1 MKIINN
7 VNERQLQTTADAAG
21 GRTRSLQEIKDDQ
34 KYQKKESGAIYSGE
48 LRWWGLGQ
56 DKVEEERRKAKEI
69 ARYLV
74 DQVKE
79 KDKAELTEI
88 DEQNAY
94 AEELRALVAE
104 TDERIGAA
112 QRDLAELEDA
122 DPDDKDVAEKKEM
135 LKDALADM
143 QEEKARQED
152 DMRAAYAVARGMKIE
167 RLKHHEMLDAQEQG
181 KEILE
186 AAEKNVI
193 GILTEEV
200 KDKVD
205 QDMEEKKE
213 KAEDKKEEEELLEE
227 RIEAAKERREEADD
241 RIEKDTKD
249 LVELQQEQQ
258 EIRRQQEDGNLP
270 DMKKSLELV
279 VGELQLAA
287 ADLKGLIV
295 NEGL

>member
-1 MKIINN
+1 MKIVNN
-7 VNERQLQTTADAAG
+7 GNGRQLQTTADTAG

-69 ARYLV
+69 AQYLV
-74 DQVKE
+74 DKVKV
-79 KDKAELTEI
+79 KDQAELTEI
-88 DEQNAY
+88 DEQNAHG
-94 AEELRALVAE
+94 EELRELLKE

-112 QRDLAELEDA
+112 QRELAELEDA
-122 DPDDKDVAEKKEM
+122 DPDDKDAAEKKVM
-135 LKDALADM
+135 LQDALADLR
-143 QEEKARQED
+143 EEKARQED
-152 DMRAAYAVARGMKIE
+152 DMRAAYAVARGMKLE
-167 RLKHHEMLDAQEQG
+167 RLKKHEMLDAQEQG
-181 KEILE
+181 EEILE

-200 KDKVD
+200 KDRVD
-205 QDMEEKKE
+205 QDMEETKE

-227 RIEAAKERREEADD
+227 RIEAAKERREEKDD
-241 RIEKDTKD
+241 RIAKDTKD
-249 LVELQQEQQ
+249 LVELQQEQE
-258 EIRRQQEDGNLP
+258 EIRKQQENGNLP

-287 ADLKGLIV
+287 EDVKGLLV
-295 NEGL
+295 DKEL

>member
-1 MKIINN
+1 MKIVNN
-7 VNERQLQTTADAAG
+7 GNGRQLQTTADTAG

-69 ARYLV
+69 AQYLV
-74 DQVKE
+74 DKVKV
-79 KDKAELTEI
+79 KDQAELTEI
-88 DEQNAY
+88 DEQNAHG
-94 AEELRALVAE
+94 AELRELLKE

-112 QRDLAELEDA
+112 QRELAELEDA
-122 DPDDKDVAEKKEM
+122 DPDDKDAAEKKVM
-135 LKDALADM
+135 LQDALADLR
-143 QEEKARQED
+143 EEKARQED
-152 DMRAAYAVARGMKIE
+152 DMRAAYAVARGMKLE
-167 RLKHHEMLDAQEQG
+167 RLKKHEMLDAQEQG
-181 KEILE
+181 EEILE

-200 KDKVD
+200 KDRVD
-205 QDMEEKKE
+205 QDMEETKE

-227 RIEAAKERREEADD
+227 RIEAAKERREEKDD
-241 RIEKDTKD
+241 RIAKDTKD
-249 LVELQQEQQ
+249 LVELQQEQE
-258 EIRRQQEDGNLP
+258 EIRKQQENGNLP

-287 ADLKGLIV
+287 EDVKGLLV
-295 NEGL
+295 DKEL

>member
-1 MKIINN
+1 MKIVNN
-7 VNERQLQTTADAAG
+7 GNERQLQTTADTAG

-69 ARYLV
+69 AQYLV
-74 DQVKE
+74 DKVKV
-79 KDKAELTEI
+79 KDQAELTEI
-88 DEQNAY
+88 DEQNAHG
-94 AEELRALVAE
+94 EELRALVKE
-104 TDERIGAA
+104 TDEKIETAK
-112 QRDLAELEDA
+112 RDLAELEDA
-122 DPDDKDVAEKKEM
+122 DPDDEEAAEKKEM
-135 LKDALADM
+135 LEGALADL
-143 QEEKARQED
+143 QKEKANQED
-152 DMRAAYAVARGMKIE
+152 DMRAAFAVARGMKLE
-167 RLKHHEMLDAQEQG
+167 RLKKHEMLDAQEQG
-181 KEILE
+181 EEILE

-200 KDKVD
+200 KDKID
-205 QDMEEKKE
+205 QDMEETKE

-227 RIEAAKERREEADD
+227 RVEAAKERREEKDD

-249 LVELQQEQQ
+249 LLELQQEQE
-258 EIRRQQEDGNLP
+258 EIRKQQENGNLP

-287 ADLKGLIV
+287 EDVKGLLV
-295 NEGL
+295 DKGL

>member
-1 MKIINN
+1 MKIVNN
-7 VNERQLQTTADAAG
+7 GNERQLQTTADTAG

-69 ARYLV
+69 AQYLV
-74 DQVKE
+74 DKVKV
-79 KDKAELTEI
+79 KDQAELTEI
-88 DEQNAY
+88 DEQNAHG
-94 AEELRALVAE
+94 EELRALVKE

-122 DPDDKDVAEKKEM
+122 DPDDKDAAEKKVM
-135 LKDALADM
+135 LQGALADM
-143 QEEKARQED
+143 REEKARQED
-152 DMRAAYAVARGMKIE
+152 DMRAAFAVARGMKLE
-167 RLKHHEMLDAQEQG
+167 RLKKHEMLDAQEQG
-181 KEILE
+181 EEILE

-205 QDMEEKKE
+205 QDMEETKE
-213 KAEDKKEEEELLEE
+213 KAEEKKEEKELLEE
-227 RIEAAKERREEADD
+227 RIEAAKERREEKDD

-249 LVELQQEQQ
+249 LLELQQEQE
-258 EIRRQQEDGNLP
+258 EIRKQQENGNLP

-287 ADLKGLIV
+287 EDVKGLLV
-295 NEGL
+295 DKGL

>member
-1 MKIINN
+1 MKIVNN
-7 VNERQLQTTADAAG
+7 GNERQLQTTADTVG

-34 KYQKKESGAIYSGE
+34 KNQKKQSGAIYSGE

-69 ARYLV
+69 AQYLV
-74 DQVKE
+74 DKVKV
-79 KDKAELTEI
+79 KDQAELTEI
-88 DEQNAY
+88 DEQNAH
-94 AEELRALVAE
+94 AEELRALAKE

-112 QRDLAELEDA
+112 KRDLAELEDV
-122 DPDDKDVAEKKEM
+122 DPDDKDAAEKKKM
-135 LKDALADM
+135 LEGALADL

-152 DMRAAYAVARGMKIE
+152 DMRAAYAVARGMKLE
-167 RLKHHEMLDAQEQG
+167 RLKHHDMLDAQEQG
-181 KEILE
+181 EEILE

-200 KDKVD
+200 KNKVD
-205 QDMEEKKE
+205 QDMEETKE
-213 KAEDKKEEEELLEE
+213 KAEEKKEEEELLEE
-227 RIEAAKERREEADD
+227 RIEAAKERREEKDD

-249 LVELQQEQQ
+249 LVELQQEQE
-258 EIRRQQEDGNLP
+258 EIRKQQENSNLP

-287 ADLKGLIV
+287 EDVKGLLV
-295 NEGL
+295 DKEL

>member
-1 MKIINN
+1 MKIVNN
-7 VNERQLQTTADAAG
+7 GNERQLQTTADTAG

-69 ARYLV
+69 AQYLV
-74 DQVKE
+74 DKVKV
-79 KDKAELTEI
+79 KDQAELTEI
-88 DEQNAY
+88 DEQNAHG
-94 AEELRALVAE
+94 EELRALVKE
-104 TDERIGAA
+104 TDERIGTAK
-112 QRDLAELEDA
+112 RDLAELEDA
-122 DPDDKDVAEKKEM
+122 DPDDKDAAEKKEM
-135 LKDALADM
+135 LEGALADL
-143 QEEKARQED
+143 QKEKANQED
-152 DMRAAYAVARGMKIE
+152 DMRAAFAVARGMKLE
-167 RLKHHEMLDAQEQG
+167 RLKKHEMLDAQEQG
-181 KEILE
+181 EEILE

-205 QDMEEKKE
+205 QDMEETKE
-213 KAEDKKEEEELLEE
+213 KAEEKKEEEELLEE
-227 RIEAAKERREEADD
+227 RIEAAKARREEKDD

-249 LVELQQEQQ
+249 LLELQQEQE
-258 EIRRQQEDGNLP
+258 EIRKQQENGNLP

-287 ADLKGLIV
+287 EDVKGLLV
-295 NEGL
+295 DKGL

>member
-1 MKIINN
+1 MKIVNN
-7 VNERQLQTTADAAG
+7 GNERQLQTTADTAG

-34 KYQKKESGAIYSGE
+34 KYQKKESGTIYSGE
-48 LRWWGLGQ
+48 LHWWGLGQ

-69 ARYLV
+69 AQYLV
-74 DQVKE
+74 DKVKV
-79 KDKAELTEI
+79 KDQAELTEI
-88 DEQNAY
+88 DEQNAHG
-94 AEELRALVAE
+94 EELRALVKE

-122 DPDDKDVAEKKEM
+122 DPDDKDAAEKKVM
-135 LKDALADM
+135 LQGALADIR
-143 QEEKARQED
+143 EEKARQED
-152 DMRAAYAVARGMKIE
+152 DMRAAFAVARGMKLE
-167 RLKHHEMLDAQEQG
+167 RLKKHEMLDAQEQG
-181 KEILE
+181 EEILE

-205 QDMEEKKE
+205 QDMEETKE
-213 KAEDKKEEEELLEE
+213 KAEEKKEEEELLEE
-227 RIEAAKERREEADD
+227 RIEAAKERREEKDD

-249 LVELQQEQQ
+249 LLELQQEQE
-258 EIRRQQEDGNLP
+258 EIRKQQENGNLP

-287 ADLKGLIV
+287 EDVKGLLV
-295 NEGL
+295 DKGL

>member
-1 MKIINN
+1 MKIVNN
-7 VNERQLQTTADAAG
+7 GNERQLQTTADTVG

-69 ARYLV
+69 AQYLV
-74 DQVKE
+74 DKVKV
-79 KDKAELTEI
+79 KDQAELTEI
-88 DEQNAY
+88 DEQNAHG
-94 AEELRALVAE
+94 EELRALVKE
-104 TDERIGAA
+104 TDERIGTAK
-112 QRDLAELEDA
+112 RDLAELEDA
-122 DPDDKDVAEKKEM
+122 DPDDKDAAEKKEM
-135 LKDALADM
+135 LEGALADL
-143 QEEKARQED
+143 QEEKANQED
-152 DMRAAYAVARGMKIE
+152 DMRAAFAVARGMKLE
-167 RLKHHEMLDAQEQG
+167 RLKKHEMLDAQEQG
-181 KEILE
+181 EEILE

-205 QDMEEKKE
+205 QDMEETKE
-213 KAEDKKEEEELLEE
+213 KAEEKKEEEELLEE
-227 RIEAAKERREEADD
+227 RIEAAKARREEKDD

-249 LVELQQEQQ
+249 LLELQQEQE
-258 EIRRQQEDGNLP
+258 EIRKQQENGNLP

-287 ADLKGLIV
+287 EDVKGLLV
-295 NEGL
+295 DKGL

>member
-1 MKIINN
+1 MKIVNN
-7 VNERQLQTTADAAG
+7 GNERQLQTTADTAG

-48 LRWWGLGQ
+48 LHWWGMGQ
-56 DKVEEERRKAKEI
+56 DKVEEERRKAREI
-69 ARYLV
+69 AQYLV
-74 DQVKE
+74 DKVKV
-79 KDKAELTEI
+79 KDQAELTEI
-88 DEQNAY
+88 DEQNAH
-94 AEELRALVAE
+94 AEELRELVKE

-122 DPDDKDVAEKKEM
+122 DPDDEDAAEKKVM
-135 LKDALADM
+135 LQGALADM
-143 QEEKARQED
+143 REEKARQED
-152 DMRAAYAVARGMKIE
+152 DMRAAFAVARGMKLE
-167 RLKHHEMLDAQEQG
+167 RLKKHEMLDAQEQG
-181 KEILE
+181 EEILE

-205 QDMEEKKE
+205 QDMEETKE
-213 KAEDKKEEEELLEE
+213 KAEEKKEEEELLEE
-227 RIEAAKERREEADD
+227 RIEAAKERWEEKDD

-249 LVELQQEQQ
+249 LLELQQEQE
-258 EIRRQQEDGNLP
+258 EIRKQQENGNLP

-287 ADLKGLIV
+287 EDVKGLLV
-295 NEGL
+295 DKGL

>member
-1 MKIINN
+1 MKIINSA
-7 VNERQLQTTADAAG
+7 NERQLQTTADAAG
-21 GRTRSLQEIKDDQ
+21 GRVRSLQEIKDDQ

-56 DKVEEERRKAKEI
+56 DKVAEERRKAKEI
-69 ARYLV
+69 AQYLV
-74 DQVKE
+74 DKVKE
-79 KDKAELTEI
+79 KDKAELTEM
-88 DEQNAY
+88 DEQTAY
-94 AEELRALVAE
+94 AEELKEKMKE

-112 QRDLAELEDA
+112 QRELAELEDA
-122 DPDDKDVAEKKEM
+122 DPDDKDAAEKKEM
-135 LKDALADM
+135 LKGALADM
-143 QEEKARQED
+143 QEEKAQQED

-181 KEILE
+181 EEILE

-193 GILTEEV
+193 GILTEEM

-205 QDMEEKKE
+205 QDMEETKE
-213 KAEDKKEEEELLEE
+213 KAEEKKEEEELLEE

-258 EIRRQQEDGNLP
+258 EIRKQQEDGNLP

-287 ADLKGLIV
+287 EDLKGLIV

>member
-1 MKIINN
+1 MKIINSA
-7 VNERQLQTTADAAG
+7 NERQPQTTADAAG
-21 GRTRSLQEIKDDQ
+21 GRVRSLQEIKDGQ

-56 DKVEEERRKAKEI
+56 DKVAEERRKAKEI
-69 ARYLV
+69 AQYLV
-74 DQVKE
+74 DKVKE
-79 KDKAELTEI
+79 KDKAELTEM
-88 DEQNAY
+88 DEQTAY
-94 AEELRALVAE
+94 AEELKEKVKE
-104 TDERIGAA
+104 TDERIGTA
-112 QRDLAELEDA
+112 QRELAELEDA
-122 DPDDKDVAEKKEM
+122 DPDDKDAADKKEM
-135 LKDALADM
+135 LKVALADM
-143 QEEKARQED
+143 QDEKAQQED
-152 DMRAAYAVARGMKIE
+152 DMHAAYAVARGMKIE

-181 KEILE
+181 EEILE

-193 GILTEEV
+193 GILTEEM

-205 QDMEEKKE
+205 QDMEETKE
-213 KAEDKKEEEELLEE
+213 KAEEKKEEEELLEE
-227 RIEAAKERREEADD
+227 KIEAAKERREEADD

-287 ADLKGLIV
+287 EDLKGLIV

>member
-7 VNERQLQTTADAAG
+7 GNERQLQTTADTAG

-69 ARYLV
+69 AQYLV
-74 DQVKE
+74 DKVKV
-79 KDKAELTEI
+79 KDQAELTEI
-88 DEQNAY
+88 DEQNAR
-94 AEELRALVAE
+94 AEELRALAKE

-112 QRDLAELEDA
+112 KRDLAELEDA
-122 DPDDKDVAEKKEM
+122 DPDDKDAADKKKM
-135 LKDALADM
+135 LEGALVDM

-152 DMRAAYAVARGMKIE
+152 DMRAAYAVARGMKLE
-167 RLKHHEMLDAQEQG
+167 RLKHHDMLDAQEQG
-181 KEILE
+181 DEILE

-205 QDMEEKKE
+205 QDMEETKE
-213 KAEDKKEEEELLEE
+213 KAEEKKEEEELLEE
-227 RIEAAKERREEADD
+227 RIEAAKERREEKDD
-241 RIEKDTKD
+241 RIKKDTKD
-249 LVELQQEQQ
+249 LVELQQEQE
-258 EIRRQQEDGNLP
+258 EIRKQQENGNLP

-287 ADLKGLIV
+287 EDVKGLLV
-295 NEGL
+295 DEGV

>member
-1 MKIINN
+1 MKIVNN
-7 VNERQLQTTADAAG
+7 GNERQLQTTADTAG

-48 LRWWGLGQ
+48 LHWWGLGQ

-69 ARYLV
+69 AQFLV
-74 DQVKE
+74 DKVKV
-79 KDKAELTEI
+79 KDQAELTEI
-88 DEQNAY
+88 DEQNAH
-94 AEELRALVAE
+94 AEELRELVKE

-122 DPDDKDVAEKKEM
+122 DPDDKDAAEKKVM
-135 LKDALADM
+135 LQGALADM
-143 QEEKARQED
+143 REEKARQED
-152 DMRAAYAVARGMKIE
+152 DMRAAFAVARGMKLE
-167 RLKHHEMLDAQEQG
+167 RLKKHEMLDAQEQG
-181 KEILE
+181 EEILE

-205 QDMEEKKE
+205 QDMEETKE
-213 KAEDKKEEEELLEE
+213 KAEEKKEEEELLEE
-227 RIEAAKERREEADD
+227 RIEAAKERREEKDD

-249 LVELQQEQQ
+249 LLELQQEQE
-258 EIRRQQEDGNLP
+258 EIRKQQENGNLP

-287 ADLKGLIV
+287 EDVKGLLV
-295 NEGL
+295 DKGL

>member
-1 MKIINN
+1 MKIVNN
-7 VNERQLQTTADAAG
+7 GNERQLQTTADTAG

-48 LRWWGLGQ
+48 LHWWGMGQ
-56 DKVEEERRKAKEI
+56 DKVEEERRKAREI
-69 ARYLV
+69 AQYLV
-74 DQVKE
+74 DKVKV
-79 KDKAELTEI
+79 KDQAELTEI
-88 DEQNAY
+88 DEQNAH
-94 AEELRALVAE
+94 AEELRELVKE

-122 DPDDKDVAEKKEM
+122 DPDDEDAAEKKVM
-135 LKDALADM
+135 LQGALADM
-143 QEEKARQED
+143 REEKARQED
-152 DMRAAYAVARGMKIE
+152 DMRAAFAVARGMKLE
-167 RLKHHEMLDAQEQG
+167 RLKKHEMLDAQEQG
-181 KEILE
+181 EEILE

-205 QDMEEKKE
+205 QDMEETKE
-213 KAEDKKEEEELLEE
+213 KAEEKKEEEELLEE
-227 RIEAAKERREEADD
+227 RIEAAKERREEKDD

-249 LVELQQEQQ
+249 LLELQQEQE
-258 EIRRQQEDGNLP
+258 EIRKQQENGNLP

-287 ADLKGLIV
+287 EDVKGLLV
-295 NEGL
+295 DKGL

>member
-1 MKIINN
+1 MKIVNN
-7 VNERQLQTTADAAG
+7 GNERQLQTTADTAG

-69 ARYLV
+69 AQYLV
-74 DQVKE
+74 DKVKV
-79 KDKAELTEI
+79 KDQAELTEI
-88 DEQNAY
+88 DEQNAHG
-94 AEELRALVAE
+94 EELRALVKE

-122 DPDDKDVAEKKEM
+122 DPDDEEAAEKKVM
-135 LKDALADM
+135 LEGALADL
-143 QEEKARQED
+143 QKEKASQED
-152 DMRAAYAVARGMKIE
+152 DMRAAFAVARGMKLE
-167 RLKHHEMLDAQEQG
+167 RLKKHEMLDAQEQG
-181 KEILE
+181 EEILE

-205 QDMEEKKE
+205 QDMEETKE
-213 KAEDKKEEEELLEE
+213 KAEEKKEEEELLEE
-227 RIEAAKERREEADD
+227 RIEAAKERREEKDD

-249 LVELQQEQQ
+249 LLELQQEQE
-258 EIRRQQEDGNLP
+258 EIRKQQENGNLP

-287 ADLKGLIV
+287 EDVKGLLV
-295 NEGL
+295 DKGL

>member
-1 MKIINN
+1 MKIVNN
-7 VNERQLQTTADAAG
+7 ANERQLQTTADTAG

-34 KYQKKESGAIYSGE
+34 KHQKKESGAIYSGE

-69 ARYLV
+69 AQFLV
-74 DQVKE
+74 DKVKV
-79 KDKAELTEI
+79 KDQAELTEI
-88 DEQNAY
+88 DEQNAHG
-94 AEELRALVAE
+94 EELRALVKE

-112 QRDLAELEDA
+112 KRDLEELENA
-122 DPDDKDVAEKKEM
+122 DPDDEEAAEKKMM
-135 LKDALADM
+135 LEGALADL
-143 QEEKARQED
+143 QEEKAKQED
-152 DMRAAYAVARGMKIE
+152 DMRAAFAVARGMKQE
-167 RLKHHEMLDAQEQG
+167 RLKHHDMLDAQEQG
-181 KEILE
+181 EEILE

-200 KDKVD
+200 KNKVD
-205 QDMEEKKE
+205 QDMEETKE
-213 KAEDKKEEEELLEE
+213 KAEEKKEEEELQEE
-227 RIEAAKERREEADD
+227 RIEAARERREERDD

-258 EIRRQQEDGNLP
+258 EIQRQQEDGNLP

-287 ADLKGLIV
+287 EDVKGLLV
-295 NEGL
+295 DKGV

>member
-1 MKIINN
+1 MKIVNN
-7 VNERQLQTTADAAG
+7 GNERQLQTTADTAG

-69 ARYLV
+69 AQYLV
-74 DQVKE
+74 DKVKV
-79 KDKAELTEI
+79 KDQAELTEI
-88 DEQNAY
+88 DEQNAHG
-94 AEELRALVAE
+94 EELRALVKE
-104 TDERIGAA
+104 TDERIGTAK
-112 QRDLAELEDA
+112 RDLAELEDA
-122 DPDDKDVAEKKEM
+122 DPDDKDAAEKKEM
-135 LKDALADM
+135 LEGALADL
-143 QEEKARQED
+143 QEEKANQED
-152 DMRAAYAVARGMKIE
+152 DMRAAFAVARGMKLE
-167 RLKHHEMLDAQEQG
+167 RLKKHEMLDAQEQG
-181 KEILE
+181 EEILE

-200 KDKVD
+200 KDKID
-205 QDMEEKKE
+205 QDMEETKE

-227 RIEAAKERREEADD
+227 RIEAAKERREEKDD

-249 LVELQQEQQ
+249 LLELQQEQE
-258 EIRRQQEDGNLP
+258 EIRKQQENGNLP

-287 ADLKGLIV
+287 EDVKGLLV
-295 NEGL
+295 DKGL

>member
-7 VNERQLQTTADAAG
+7 VNERQPQTTADAAG
-21 GRTRSLQEIKDDQ
+21 GRVRSLQEIKDDQ
-34 KYQKKESGAIYSGE
+34 KNQKKESGAIYSGE

-69 ARYLV
+69 AQYLV
-74 DQVKE
+74 DKVKE

-88 DEQNAY
+88 DEQNAH
-94 AEELRALVAE
+94 AEELRALAAE

-122 DPDDKDVAEKKEM
+122 DPDDEEVAEKKKM
-135 LKDALADM
+135 LEDALADM
-143 QEEKARQED
+143 REEKVQQED

-181 KEILE
+181 EEILE

-205 QDMEEKKE
+205 QDMEETKE
-213 KAEDKKEEEELLEE
+213 KAEEKQEEEELLEE
-227 RIEAAKERREEADD
+227 RIEAAKERREEAND

-270 DMKKSLELV
+270 DMKKSLDLV

-287 ADLKGLIV
+287 EDLKGLIV

>member
-1 MKIINN
+1 MKIINSA
-7 VNERQLQTTADAAG
+7 NERQPQTTADAAG
-21 GRTRSLQEIKDDQ
+21 GRVRSLQEIKDGQ

-56 DKVEEERRKAKEI
+56 DKVAEERRKAKEI

-74 DQVKE
+74 DKVKE
-79 KDKAELTEI
+79 KDKAELTEM
-88 DEQNAY
+88 DEQTAY
-94 AEELRALVAE
+94 AEELKEKVKE

-112 QRDLAELEDA
+112 QRELAELEDA
-122 DPDDKDVAEKKEM
+122 DPDDKDAADKKEM
-135 LKDALADM
+135 LKVALADM
-143 QEEKARQED
+143 QDEKAQQED
-152 DMRAAYAVARGMKIE
+152 DMHAAYAVARGMKIE

-181 KEILE
+181 EEILE

-193 GILTEEV
+193 GILTEEM

-205 QDMEEKKE
+205 QDMEETKE
-213 KAEDKKEEEELLEE
+213 KAEEKKEEEELLEE
-227 RIEAAKERREEADD
+227 KIEAAKERREEADD

-287 ADLKGLIV
+287 EDLKGLIV